1 MADPAFDSETIA
13 DLDVDNVAEGAT
25 KLKHLNNA
33 IRELITSLQ
42 TTFAVEHDT
51 DTGKHTE
58 KYFTKTVTIAMGSAT
73 TETEIIPDSDVTD
86 DRKVYITS
94 IYGYVATTASV
105 QSSTTD
111 HLYIKDN
118 AGVNLWRIRYDKLES
133 GDHFNIITRMK
144 SSDNSITWVASGAQA
159 ALREGTGGTANYGIK
174 AVGDLNSSSATNVYL
189 TVSGI
194 IK

>member
-25 KLKHLNNA
+25 KLKYLNNA
-33 IRELITSLQ
+33 IRELITGLQ

-73 TETEIIPDSDVTD
+73 TATEILPNTDVTD

-94 IYGYVATTASV
+94 IYGYCSANV
-105 QSSTTD
+105 QSSTSD
-111 HLYIKDN
+111 YLYIKDN
-118 AGVNLWRIRYDKLES
+118 ASVNLWRIRYDMLKS
-133 GDHFNIITRMK
+133 GDHFNILSRMK
-144 SSDNSITWVASGAQA
+144 DSDNTINWLANGAQA
-159 ALREGTGGTANYGIK
+159 ALREGTGGTANYGLK
-174 AVGDLNSSSATNVYL
+174 AVGDLNSSSAANVYL

>member
-1 MADPAFDSETIA
+1 MATEPAFDGATIA

-25 KLKHLNNA
+25 KIKHLNNA

-42 TTFAVEHDT
+42 TGFAVEHDT

-58 KYFTKTVTIAMGSAT
+58 KYFTKTVTIVMGSAT
-73 TETEIIPDSDVTD
+73 TPTEILPNTDVTN

-94 IYGYVATTASV
+94 IYGYCSLNVQAS
-105 QSSTTD
+105 SSD
-111 HLYIKDN
+111 YLYIKDN
-118 AGVNLWRIRYDKLES
+118 SGVNLWRIRYDHLKS
-133 GDHFNIITRMK
+133 GDHFDIISRMK
-144 SSDNSITWVASGAQA
+144 DSDNTITWVANGAQA
-159 ALREGTGGTANYGIK
+159 ALREGTGGTANYGLK
-174 AVGDLNSSSATNVYL
+174 AVGDLNSNSAANVYL